1 MKCNL
6 CPRRCNADRENDY
19 NLNGFCKMPLLPK
32 AARASLHFWEEPVIS
47 GKNGSGT
54 VFFSGCSLTCVYC
67 QNYKISHE
75 GNGKIITPERL
86 AEIFRELEEKGAHN
100 INLVNPTHF
109 VLSIKEALDIY
120 RPNIPIVYN
129 SSGYESEQTI
139 EILRGYIDIY
149 LLDFKYYSN
158 EKAAIYSSAPDY
170 VETAKLAIQR
180 CYQII
185 PECVIEEG
193 IMKKG
198 IIVRHLLLP
207 KATNDA
213 IKIFDWVRRNTP
225 NVYFSFMG
233 QYLPLGKA
241 NEYKIID
248 RPITKRE
255 YSKVLSYIE
264 ESGFD
269 NVFYQELSSADDKY
283 VPEFDLSGI

>member
-1 MKCNL
+1 
-6 CPRRCNADRENDY
+6 
-19 NLNGFCKMPLLPK
+19 MPLLPK

-54 VFFSGCSLTCVYC
+54 IFFSGCALACVYC
-67 QNYKISHE
+67 QNYEISH
-75 GNGKIITPERL
+75 NGKGMIISPKRL
-86 AEIFRELEEKGAHN
+86 AEIFKELEEKGAHN

-120 RPNIPIVYN
+120 RPDIPIVYN

-193 IMKKG
+193 IMKRG

-207 KATNDA
+207 QATNDA
-213 IKIFDWVRRNTP
+213 IKIFDWVRQNTP

-233 QYLPLGKA
+233 QYLPLGEA

>member
-1 MKCNL
+1 
-6 CPRRCNADRENDY
+6 
-19 NLNGFCKMPLLPK
+19 MPLLPK

-54 VFFSGCSLTCVYC
+54 VFFSGCSLACVYC
-67 QNYKISHE
+67 QNYEISHE
-75 GNGKIITPERL
+75 GSGKIITPERL

-129 SSGYESEQTI
+129 SSGYESKETI
-139 EILRGYIDIY
+139 EILKDYVDIY
-149 LLDFKYYSN
+149 LLDFKYFSD
-158 EKAAIYSSAPDY
+158 EKATLYSSAPDY
-170 VETAKLAIQR
+170 VETAKATLKR
-180 CYQII
+180 CYELV
-185 PECVIEEG
+185 PECIIEDE

-207 KATNDA
+207 QSTNDA
-213 IKIFDWVRRNTP
+213 IKIFDWVRENTP

-241 NEYKIID
+241 KEYKVIN
-248 RPITKRE
+248 RTVTKRE
-255 YSKVLSYIE
+255 YLKVLSYIE
-264 ESGFD
+264 ESGFN
-269 NVFYQELSSADDKY
+269 NVFYQELSSADDKF
-283 VPEFDLSGI
+283 VPDFNLSGI